1 MPTYFVADADLAT
14 YTPPDMNTK
23 PLTFYNNHPLL
34 NGLGHKMVDFL
45 VNNTK
50 VNPGPTIPEKKQLQ
64 IATVFWR
71 IRCGFGEY
79 LCARAHVRL
88 HVRAHARVYVRMRFC
103 IRVHTDFTTY
113 TISHRGRRPHFPM
126 RANAG

>member
-1 MPTYFVADADLAT
+1 M
-14 YTPPDMNTK
+14 
-23 PLTFYNNHPLL
+23 
-34 NGLGHKMVDFL
+34 DFL

-64 IATVFWR
+64 IAMVFGR
-71 IRCGFGEY
+71 IRCGLGEY
-79 LCARAHVRL
+79 LFARARVRV
-88 HVRAHARVYVRMRFC
+88 HVRANARVYVRIRFC
-103 IRVHTDFTTY
+103 IRVHTEFTTY